1 MKQVKYM
8 LALCL
13 VVAGQLLAAQQP
25 FDFSKEAVIDR
36 LRTDIEV
43 LASDEFEGRESGT
56 PGELMAAEYIR
67 GLMEEMGLPPLFD
80 GSYFQEFTF
89 AGSWEWGDDNHIQI
103 ADRLFEQGETI
114 FALPGS
120 ASTVLEAHVVDVGFG
135 LDGIPGFSDY
145 TDATDLAGKLFLME
159 YYIPIGTEAEIDL
172 TARELMQMKLNLAQE
187 HGAAGILFKNELSG
201 RSDPR
206 MNLRI
211 SLETLD
217 FPVMFIGGEA
227 LALLQEHIE
236 SPVSLSTSLSRPEL
250 VSWNVAG
257 YIDNQ
262 APTTVVIGGHY
273 DHLGYGRS
281 GSRSPGERLIHYGAD
296 DNASGTAGVLE
307 AARYLLN
314 NDQYTSN
321 NYIFIAFGAEEKGLV
336 GSRHFTTTDDYDLD
350 RINYMFNLDM
360 IGRLTNNQLT
370 LIGTGSSPVW
380 DDLIDSKSP
389 GHLNVRKSPGG
400 MGGSDHAPFYM
411 RDIPV
416 IFFFT
421 GTHEDYH
428 RPTDTPDKINY
439 DGAYDIMTL
448 MFDMLKEIDGMERLE
463 FTRAPVAD
471 RGRTRSDTPA
481 MGLMPDHTFDGDG
494 LRVQAVI
501 DDRPAKRAGLRDGDV
516 IVRVNDMDV
525 SEIQTYME
533 AMGKLQAG
541 QKAKVVV
548 KRGEEEV
555 TIEVQL

>member
-1 MKQVKYM
+1 MKLNKFVST
-8 LALCL
+8 LCL
-13 VVAGQLLAAQQP
+13 VLAGQILLAQQS

-36 LRTDIEV
+36 LRTDIEE
-43 LASDEFEGRESGT
+43 LASDEMEGREAGA

-67 GLMEEMGLPPLFD
+67 GLMKEMGLPPLFNGD
-80 GSYFQEFTF
+80 YFQEFTF

-103 ADRLFEQGETI
+103 ADRLFEQGDDV

-120 ASTVLEAHVVDVGFG
+120 ASTQLEAYVVDVGFG
-135 LDGIPGFSDY
+135 LDGIPGFADFTY
-145 TDATDLAGKLFLME
+145 AADLAGKVFLME
-159 YYIPIGTEAEIDL
+159 YFIPIGTESEVEL
-172 TARELMQMKLNLAQE
+172 SARELMQMKLSLAKE
-187 HGAAGILFKNELSG
+187 YGAAGILFKNELSG

-211 SLETLD
+211 SLEQLD
-217 FPVMFIGGEA
+217 IPVMFIGGEA
-227 LALLQEHIE
+227 LELLQKHLDA
-236 SPVSLSTSLSRPEL
+236 PVTMSTSLNRPEL

-273 DHLGYGRS
+273 DHLGYGRI
-281 GSRSPGERLIHYGAD
+281 GSRSPGEGLIHFGAD

-314 NDQYTSN
+314 NSQYTNN

-380 DDLIDSKSP
+380 DDLIDRKAP
-389 GHLNVRKSPGG
+389 DHLQVRKSPGG

-411 RDIPV
+411 RGIPV

-439 DGAYDIMTL
+439 EGAYDIMTL

-471 RGRTRSDTPA
+471 RGRTRADMPA

-501 DDRPAKRAGLRDGDV
+501 DDRPAKRAGLKDGDV
-516 IVRVNDMDV
+516 IIRINDMDV
-525 SEIQTYME
+525 MEIQTYME
-533 AMGKLQAG
+533 AMGKLQNG
-541 QKAKVVV
+541 QIATVVV

-555 TIEVQL
+555 TVEVQL